1 MAEIA
6 PDAVQGEELY
16 DDPSDLPVVD
26 DRLDRRENGVV
37 VEEPTE
43 CSATGF
49 AKVLDLLR
57 HLVTL
62 VKTALLNVNLTGVSD
77 GDMLVYNET
86 ADEWRPAT
94 PTDTDE
100 KVAISGE
107 DTPGYLG
114 DKIDGTTII
123 ANEGNKIQ
131 VGTIGD
137 AQFDSEDPLDWSK
150 VDTTDAEP
158 ADVGAAAASHNHSA
172 SGITSGNLA
181 LTRAPLPVQEAH
193 TADDTLTHAADAGV
207 LHTNAG
213 ATEEVELTVPDAAA
227 GVGPFNFACLDTDGI
242 KVRMPGTFKVRKGS
256 TESSAGGYI
265 ASTTVGST
273 LALVPAY
280 DAAATAWIWLA
291 LSGEGTWSAA

>member
-1 MAEIA
+1 MAVID
-6 PDAVQGEELY
+6 PDAVQGAALY
-16 DDPSDLPVVD
+16 DDPSDLPKVD
-26 DRLDRRENGVV
+26 DRLDRRENGAV

-57 HLVTL
+57 YLVTK
-62 VKTALLNVNLTGVSD
+62 VKTALLDVNLTGVSD
-77 GDMLVYNET
+77 GDMLIWNAT
-86 ADEWRPAT
+86 AGEWQPAT

-100 KVAISGE
+100 KVKLNAE
-107 DTPGYLG
+107 DETAGYLD
-114 DKIDGTTII
+114 DKIDGATIVDG
-123 ANEGNKIQ
+123 ASGLE
-131 VGTIGD
+131 VGTIGNT
-137 AQFDSEDPLDWSK
+137 QFDSEDPLKWVNIDPSG
-150 VDTTDAEP
+150 ASP
-158 ADVGAAAASHNHSA
+158 GDVGAAAASHNHSA
-172 SGITSGNLA
+172 GDLTSGNLA

-213 ATEEVELTVPDAAA
+213 ATEEVELTMPNAAA
-227 GVGPFNFACLDTDGI
+227 GVGPFHFACLDTDGI

-265 ASTTVGST
+265 ASTAVGST
-273 LALVPAY
+273 LSLVPAY

-291 LSGEGTWSAA
+291 MSGEGTWSVA